1 MYVCVHVCMYA
12 SVIYAQDDYSML
24 MFSCL
29 LCTYVC
35 TVCMTEAYLQ
45 LLTRSHERDSLNV
58 SLLVFLSGA
67 KLSTY
72 VLEMRLMTVCKDA

>member
-1 MYVCVHVCMYA
+1 
-12 SVIYAQDDYSML
+12 
-24 MFSCL
+24 
-29 LCTYVC
+29 
-35 TVCMTEAYLQ
+35 MTEAYLQ

>member
-1 MYVCVHVCMYA
+1 MTILCLCFLVYYVFM
-12 SVIYAQDDYSML
+12 
-24 MFSCL
+24 
-29 LCTYVC
+29 YVC
-35 TVCMTEAYLQ
+35 TVCMTKAYLQ

>member
-1 MYVCVHVCMYA
+1 MHAMNIPYDVYVCMYVCMYA
-12 SVIYAQDDYSML
+12 HA
-24 MFSCL
+24 
-29 LCTYVC
+29 YVY
-35 TVCMTEAYLQ
+35 MYE
-45 LLTRSHERDSLNV
+45 LTRSQERDSLNV